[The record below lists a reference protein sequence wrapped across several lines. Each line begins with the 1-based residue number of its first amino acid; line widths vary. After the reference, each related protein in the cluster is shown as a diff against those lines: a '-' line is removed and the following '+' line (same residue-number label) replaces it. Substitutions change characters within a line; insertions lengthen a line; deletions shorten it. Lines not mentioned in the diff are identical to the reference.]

1 MTSRLRTS
9 ATALALASLTLFV
22 AACNKP
28 GDKDKADT
36 AAKPADTAA
45 DAKADGK
52 KAIPGLAT
60 EKEQVSYMVG
70 MAMARQ
76 LAPMKDELDIDTMVK
91 AIKTSLAG
99 EKLLLDDKQAAEIS
113 EAFGQRMQAKQ
124 IADMLK
130 KAKDNQEA
138 GQKFLAENGKKPG
151 VVTTA
156 SGLQYQVITE
166 GKGAKPK
173 ASDVVRVNYKGTL
186 LDGKTF
192 DSTYER
198 NEPAMFQLQQV
209 VPGWQE
215 GIALMPVGS
224 KYRFWIPSKLGY
236 GEQGTP
242 GGPIGPNA
250 TLVFEVELL
259 DIVKP
264 EQMPSRLPPGAPT
277 K

>member
-1 MTSRLRTS
+1 MASFHRNS
-9 ATALALASLTLFV
+9 ALALALASCVLF
-22 AACNKP
+22 AAGCNKP
-28 GDKDKADT
+28 GDKAAD
-36 AAKPADTAA
+36 AAKPADKAA
-45 DAKADGK
+45 EATTDGT

-76 LAPMKDELDIDTMVK
+76 LQPMKDELDLETVTK
-91 AIKTSLAG
+91 AIKTSFAG
-99 EKLLLDDKQAAEIS
+99 EKLLLTDQQASEIS
-113 EAFGQRMQAKQ
+113 ENFGRKMQAKQ
-124 IADMLK
+124 IEEMLK
-130 KAKDNQEA
+130 KAKDNKEEGA
-138 GQKFLAENGKKPG
+138 KFLAENGKKPG
-151 VVTTA
+151 VTTTA

-173 ASDVVRVNYKGTL
+173 STDVVRVNYKGTL
-186 LDGKTF
+186 LDGKPF
-192 DSTYER
+192 DSTYDR
-198 NEPAMFQLQQV
+198 NEPAMFQLEQV
-209 VPGWQE
+209 VPGWKE

-224 KYRFWIPSKLGY
+224 KYKFWIPSQLGY

-264 EQMPSRLPPGAPT
+264 DQLPSQTPPAPV
-277 K
+277 KQ

>member
-1 MTSRLRTS
+1 MTFRLRS
-9 ATALALASLTLFV
+9 GATALALASLTLFV

-28 GDKDKADT
+28 GDKDKTDT
-36 AAKPADTAA
+36 AKPADAA
-45 DAKADGK
+45 AKTDAAAK
-52 KAIPGLAT
+52 KYPGLAT
-60 EKEQVSYMVG
+60 EKEQASYMVG

-76 LAPMKDELDIDTMVK
+76 LEPMKDEIDIDTLMK
-91 AIKTSLAG
+91 AVKTSLAG

-113 EAFGQRMQAKQ
+113 EAFGQKMQAKQ

-138 GQKFLAENGKKPG
+138 GQKFLTENGKKPG

-173 ASDVVRVNYKGTL
+173 STDVVRVNYKGTL

-192 DSTYER
+192 DSTYDR
-198 NEPAMFQLQQV
+198 NEPAMFQLEQV
-209 VPGWQE
+209 VPGWKE

-224 KYRFWIPSKLGY
+224 KYRFWIPSSLGY

-264 EQMPSRLPPGAPT
+264 GQMPSQMPAGAPT
-277 K
+277 R